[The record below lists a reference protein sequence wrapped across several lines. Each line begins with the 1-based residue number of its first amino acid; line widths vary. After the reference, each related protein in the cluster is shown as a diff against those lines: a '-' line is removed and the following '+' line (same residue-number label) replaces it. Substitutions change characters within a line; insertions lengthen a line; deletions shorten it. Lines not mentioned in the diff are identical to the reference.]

1 MFKKRTGHRDAK
13 CVEGKED
20 WEVGIPSLVHQIRRS
35 ILAAPA
41 GSGSKPPRK
50 TILVHF
56 VPEEPSSVN
65 RILLHVVKCCIIKM
79 IK

>member
-1 MFKKRTGHRDAK
+1 VIMFKKRTGHRDAK

-20 WEVGIPSLVHQIRRS
+20 WEVHQIRRS

-65 RILLHVVKCCIIKM
+65 RILLHVVKCCIIKLLN
-79 IK
+79 